1 MLRPDTRVGRG
12 FTLIEVLV
20 ALLILSVALTAM
32 GVTMGRMFTNASLM
46 RDRTYASWIAQNL
59 IVQLRAE
66 GTTPD
71 PGTDSGEV
79 EFAGVPWAWDTEI
92 SETGIENLLR
102 VDVTISHPENESMIK
117 QVTGFIGEP
126 AMPGTV
132 NRLSSQL
139 GGGDGDGD
147 GDNGGDRQ

>member
-1 MLRPDTRVGRG
+1 
-12 FTLIEVLV
+12 
-20 ALLILSVALTAM
+20 
-32 GVTMGRMFTNASLM
+32 M

-79 EFAGVPWAWDTEI
+79 EFAGVAWAWDTEI

-102 VDVTISHPENESMIK
+102 VDVTISRPGNESMIK

-126 AMPGTV
+126 AMPGTA

-139 GGGDGDGD
+139 GGGGGGD
-147 GDNGGDRQ
+147 GGDRQ